1 VGLTAGGTTST
12 TREHRWTRRRVVA
25 VEPAADPPARTE
37 RHWNVQGVSPG
48 DRFDAWCDIVTKT
61 HLGFAVD
68 RSERSAGPFLA
79 EVREQRLGDLA
90 LLDASVLP
98 HRGRRTSRQVS
109 QNTRDVVGLHFLLSG
124 RQAVEIDGERVIL
137 GPGDAMIWDGSST
150 GGYEIL
156 EPLHKRT
163 LILPRS
169 VAATALPNYRQTF
182 VRVLNPTNPRTSAL
196 VNVLT
201 VLGDQLPAMD
211 TGARQASASLVVE
224 LLRSLHPEDQRT
236 PAKWSAWQLR
246 EQALQYIDENLGDTK
261 LCPAT
266 TAAAHAVS
274 LRTLYSAL
282 DGLGMTLAAYIR
294 HRRLA
299 RCYDDLV
306 LSTAPVGV
314 IASRWGFGS
323 PAHFSRA
330 FRQRYGMPPNEARRQ
345 PRIL

>member
-1 VGLTAGGTTST
+1 VGLTAGTTST
-12 TREHRWTRRRVVA
+12 TRERRWTRRTVVA
-25 VEPAADPPARTE
+25 MEPAAVPPAPTDQ
-37 RHWNVQGVSPG
+37 HWNVEGISPG

-61 HLGFAVD
+61 HLRFAVD

-109 QNTRDVVGLHFLLSG
+109 ENTRDVVGLHFLLSG
-124 RQAVEIDGERVIL
+124 RQAVEIDGERVVL

-156 EPLHKRT
+156 EPLQKRT

-169 VAATALPNYRQTF
+169 VAATALPTYRHTF
-182 VRVLNPTNPRTSAL
+182 VRVLDRTNPRTSAL

-201 VLGDQLPAMD
+201 LLGDQLVAMD
-211 TGARQASASLVVE
+211 PGARQASASLVVE
-224 LLRSLHPEDQRT
+224 LLRSLHPDDERS
-236 PAKWSAWQLR
+236 PAQWSAWQLR
-246 EQALQYIDENLGDTK
+246 ERALQYIDENLGDTK

-282 DGLGMTLAAYIR
+282 DGLGMTLAAYIK

-306 LSTAPVGV
+306 LGSAPVGV

-330 FRQRYGMPPNEARRQ
+330 FRERYGMPPNAARRQ
-345 PRIL
+345 PLKP

>member
-1 VGLTAGGTTST
+1 VERAT
-12 TREHRWTRRRVVA
+12 EHPNPA
-25 VEPAADPPARTE
+25 VQR
-37 RHWNVQGVSPG
+37 WNVEGIPPG
-48 DRFDAWCDIVTKT
+48 DRFDAWCAIVSET
-61 HLGFAVD
+61 HLAFAVD

-79 EVREQRLGDLA
+79 DVREQRLGDLA

-109 QNTRDVVGLHFLLSG
+109 ENTRDVVGLHFLQSG

-137 GPGDAMIWDGSST
+137 GPGDGMIWDGSAT

-156 EPLHKRT
+156 EPLHKKT

-169 VAATALPNYRQTF
+169 VAATALPNYRQAF
-182 VRVLNPTNPRTSAL
+182 VRVLDRANPRTGAL

-201 VLGDQLPAMD
+201 LLGDQLPTMD
-211 TGARQASASLVVE
+211 AAARQASASLVLA
-224 LLRSLHPEDQRT
+224 LLESLQNNGEHR
-236 PAKWSAWQLR
+236 PARWSGWQLR
-246 EQALQYIDENLGDTK
+246 EEALQYIDENLGDAK
-261 LCPAT
+261 LSPAT

-282 DGLGMTLAAYIR
+282 DGLGMTLAAYIKN
-294 HRRLA
+294 RRLA

-306 LSTAPVGV
+306 LGAAPVGE
-314 IASRWGFGS
+314 IASRWGFSS

-330 FRQRYGMPPNEARRQ
+330 FRQRYGMPPNRVRDK
-345 PRIL
+345 PRNS